1 MAVSVPDGIFASW
14 CDLLMTE
21 TAEGGPALGIG
32 CAFHADVSTIS
43 TASQ

>member
-1 MAVSVPDGIFASW
+1 VANGIFARW

-21 TAEGGPALGIG
+21 SAEGGPALGIDG
-32 CAFHADVSTIS
+32 AFHADTSTIS

>member
-1 MAVSVPDGIFASW
+1 MHERVFARW

-21 TAEGGPALGIG
+21 SAEGGPALGMG
-32 CAFHADVSTIS
+32 CAFHSDISIIS